1 MADGNEG
8 IGGGDAGGLFAGRT
22 EDLINAPPLI
32 GISVSTRAE
41 RSCENEVGSDES
53 RRRRKG
59 ALRCWRT
66 AVVASLVVLCR
77 KTGSLT

>member
-22 EDLINAPPLI
+22 EDLINVPPLI

-41 RSCENEVGSDES
+41 RSVRMKLAVMS
-53 RRRRKG
+53 RDDAAKVR
-59 ALRCWRT
+59 
-66 AVVASLVVLCR
+66 
-77 KTGSLT
+77 